1 MRPLR
6 HGRARRRSHPR
17 TEARPGRTLE
27 MMSACNPDRLPA
39 RSSPGSGS
47 AATSATWARRRD
59 QAAAARD
66 RVDGAAGALGWAVMA
81 PSDKYHRLCVCARF
95 VLGFPM
101 PADYI
106 LSDILPSA
114 TAQLRPIDWV

>member
-1 MRPLR
+1 M
-6 HGRARRRSHPR
+6 A
-17 TEARPGRTLE
+17 
-27 MMSACNPDRLPA
+27 
-39 RSSPGSGS
+39 
-47 AATSATWARRRD
+47 
-59 QAAAARD
+59 Q
-66 RVDGAAGALGWAVMA
+66 AGALDWTVRVMA

-114 TAQLRPIDWV
+114 TAQLRPIDRVWCCAGSVFGCRVV